1 MVCYDRYINF
11 QNMTT
16 LGIDWRKDLRE
27 AREMEEELLCGVPKR
42 NLMDE
47 AKYTLGIKPSGPGDG
62 VILNGE

>member
-11 QNMTT
+11 QNTT

-27 AREMEEELLCGVPKR
+27 AREMEKELLCGVFKR
-42 NLMDE
+42 SLMDE

-62 VILNGE
+62 VILNRE